1 MPLNLRD
8 LQHFLAIAETG
19 SFTEA
24 GARRALSQPALS
36 RAIRQLEDRLGD
48 RLFDRDGRGARL
60 SPAGARLM
68 PIAVR
73 LVREAELGLEDVS
86 AFIRGSRGRLCV
98 AALPSLAATLLPG
111 PLAAFQA
118 EYPDI
123 DIKIL
128 DGLAMNVE
136 TAVLEGHAD
145 LGLTI
150 RPLPNIDLSYQELQ
164 EDLFGAV
171 RANDRPDLDVRSW
184 ADITKTPFIAMA
196 LRSSVRQATD
206 QAFLQAGVSVR
217 PLYECG
223 HLATVG
229 ALVGRGLGVTA
240 LPKLTLRLLPEPDF
254 LWTPLDAPTTKR
266 SVGFVTRPDRRS
278 PTVEALIQH
287 LTTPHHS
294 ANAQWA

>member
-8 LQHFLAIAETG
+8 LQHFLAIADTG

-24 GARRALSQPALS
+24 GAQRALSQPALS

-48 RLFDRDGRGARL
+48 RLFLRDGRGTRL
-60 SPAGARLM
+60 SPAGERLL
-68 PIAVR
+68 PIANR

-86 AFIRGSRGRLCV
+86 AFIRGTRGRLSL

-123 DIKIL
+123 DVKIL

-136 TAVLEGHAD
+136 TAVLEGRAD

-150 RPLPNIDLSYQELQ
+150 RPLPNVDLDYEELQ
-164 EDLFGAV
+164 ADLFGAV
-171 RANDRPDLDVRSW
+171 CASDCADGVFDTW
-184 ADITKTPFIAMA
+184 ADLARRPFIAMA

-206 QAFLQAGVSVR
+206 QAFLQAGASVR

-229 ALVGRGLGVTA
+229 ALVARGLGVTA
-240 LPKLTLRLLPEPDF
+240 LPQLTLPLLPEPD
-254 LWTPLDAPTTKR
+254 LRWTPLDRPMIKR

-278 PTVEALIQH
+278 PTVDAMIRH
-287 LTTPHHS
+287 LVPS
-294 ANAQWA
+294 R

>member
-24 GARRALSQPALS
+24 GTRRALSQPALS

-48 RLFDRDGRGARL
+48 RLFERDGRGARL
-60 SPAGARLM
+60 SPAGERLM
-68 PIAVR
+68 PIATR

-86 AFIRGSRGRLCV
+86 AFIKGSRGRLCI

-118 EYPDI
+118 GYPDI
-123 DIKIL
+123 DVKIL

-136 TAVLEGHAD
+136 TAVLEGRAD

-150 RPLPNIDLSYQELQ
+150 RPLPDVDLAYQELQ

-171 RANDRPDLDVRSW
+171 RAIDRQSPDVIDTW
-184 ADITKTPFIAMA
+184 AGMAQVPFIAMA

-240 LPKLTLRLLPEPDF
+240 LPQLTLRLLPEPNIE
-254 LWTPLDAPTTKR
+254 WTPLGAPVTKR
-266 SVGFVTRPDRRS
+266 SVGFVTRLDRRS
-278 PTVEALIQH
+278 PAVEALIRH
-287 LTTPHHS
+287 LACP
-294 ANAQWA
+294 A

>member
-48 RLFDRDGRGARL
+48 RLFERDGRGARL
-60 SPAGARLM
+60 SPAGERLM
-68 PIAVR
+68 PIAAR

-86 AFIRGSRGRLCV
+86 AFIKGSRGRLCV

-123 DIKIL
+123 DVKIL

-136 TAVLEGHAD
+136 TAVLEGRAD

-150 RPLPNIDLSYQELQ
+150 RPLPDVDLAYQELQ

-171 RANDRPDLDVRSW
+171 RANTLPELDVIDTW
-184 ADITKTPFIAMA
+184 ADIAQAPFIAMA

-206 QAFLQAGVSVR
+206 QAFLQAGVFVR

-240 LPKLTLRLLPEPDF
+240 LPQLTLRLLPEPD
-254 LWTPLDAPTTKR
+254 LRWTPLDAPVTKR
-266 SVGFVTRPDRRS
+266 SVGFVTRPDRRA
-278 PTVEALIQH
+278 PTVDAMIRH
-287 LTTPHHS
+287 L
-294 ANAQWA
+294 AAQE